1 MLRPTPLLALPLLA
15 ALAAPAWAQQDMEPG
30 PEDVALDGPGPDL
43 TVETEDGTLR
53 VEITRG
59 IIEPTDIALAGFH
72 DEGGAGPLAA
82 QIQAVIGEDLTGTGL
97 FHAIPPAAHLED
109 RASFDAPVRWQSWRA
124 IHAEALVTGAVSR
137 AAGQVTLKF
146 RLHDVVE
153 GEPLGAGIRLDGA
166 EGDWRRL
173 AHKAADQIYTRLTGE
188 GPYLDSR
195 IVLVAEDGP
204 SEARRKRLAIIDQ
217 DGAGFQYLSDGRDLV
232 LSPKLA
238 PDGRR
243 LVFTSFSNGVPRVAV
258 LDLDSGRT
266 QIMQS
271 TPGTMSFAPNWS
283 PDGRWIAYSQEEG
296 GATNLWLM
304 DAASGAARPLTRGPS
319 IDTSPDF
326 SPDGRRI
333 VFESDRSGQ
342 TQLYVLSLDEG
353 GAAGLPEARR
363 ISFGAGSYGTPAWS
377 PRGDLIAFTRS
388 DEAAAAEGA
397 PPASGLRIGV
407 MRPDGNGERLLT
419 AAHLDEGPSWS
430 PNGRVIA
437 FARRAVDGTESGALH
452 SIDVTGR
459 NLRRIQVSGA
469 VSDPDWGPLR
479 P

>member
-1 MLRPTPLLALPLLA
+1 
-15 ALAAPAWAQQDMEPG
+15 
-30 PEDVALDGPGPDL
+30 
-43 TVETEDGTLR
+43 
-53 VEITRG
+53 
-59 IIEPTDIALAGFH
+59 
-72 DEGGAGPLAA
+72 
-82 QIQAVIGEDLTGTGL
+82 
-97 FHAIPPAAHLED
+97 
-109 RASFDAPVRWQSWRA
+109 
-124 IHAEALVTGAVSR
+124 
-137 AAGQVTLKF
+137 
-146 RLHDVVE
+146 
-153 GEPLGAGIRLDGA
+153 
-166 EGDWRRL
+166 
-173 AHKAADQIYTRLTGE
+173 
-188 GPYLDSR
+188 
-195 IVLVAEDGP
+195 
-204 SEARRKRLAIIDQ
+204 
-217 DGAGFQYLSDGRDLV
+217 
-232 LSPKLA
+232 
-238 PDGRR
+238 RR

-407 MRPDGNGERLLT
+407 MRPDG
-419 AAHLDEGPSWS
+419 
-430 PNGRVIA
+430 
-437 FARRAVDGTESGALH
+437 
-452 SIDVTGR
+452 
-459 NLRRIQVSGA
+459 
-469 VSDPDWGPLR
+469 
-479 P
+479 